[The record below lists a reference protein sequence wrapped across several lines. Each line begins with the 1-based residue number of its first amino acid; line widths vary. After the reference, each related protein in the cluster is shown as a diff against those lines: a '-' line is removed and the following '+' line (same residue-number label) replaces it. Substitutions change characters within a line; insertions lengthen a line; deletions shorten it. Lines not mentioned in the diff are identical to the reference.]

1 MKKISFIIL
10 LLSVF
15 IMGINTS
22 FAEERILSKE
32 EVVTLFTDKTF
43 DGIQVVKDKKFKM
56 YSSPDGEFVIHYS
69 NGKKKSR
76 YWRVNNNGEHCVS
89 KRKGK
94 GGRCSVVK
102 SVGGGVYH
110 KITNDEHTHTL
121 KNFVAGNQL

>member
-1 MKKISFIIL
+1 MKKNYLILL

-15 IMGINTS
+15 VMGINTS
-22 FAEERILSKE
+22 FAEDKILSKD
-32 EVVTLFTDKTF
+32 EVVALFTDKTF
-43 DGIQVVKDKKFKM
+43 DGIQVVKNKKFSTF
-56 YSSPDGEFVIHYS
+56 SSSDGKFVIHYP
-69 NGKKKSR
+69 NGKEKSR
-76 YWRVNNNGEHCVS
+76 YWRVNNDGEHCVS
-89 KRKGK
+89 KKEGK